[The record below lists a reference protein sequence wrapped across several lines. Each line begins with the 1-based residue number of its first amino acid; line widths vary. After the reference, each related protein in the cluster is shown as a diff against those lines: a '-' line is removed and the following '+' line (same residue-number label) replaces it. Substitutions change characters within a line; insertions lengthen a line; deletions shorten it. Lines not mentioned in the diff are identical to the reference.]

1 MLRALKLAVLLVV
14 AASFP
19 AAAQPNLQK
28 AIFAGGCFWC
38 TESDFDKVPG
48 VVSTVSGYIGGKTQ
62 NPTYQQIG
70 RGGTGHAEA
79 VEITFDP
86 AVVSYQT
93 LVEIYWRTID
103 PTDKTGQFCDRGDQY
118 RPEIFAVDGEQKAIA
133 EKSRQALIDAKRFR
147 SAIEV
152 AVTPAPKFWPAEDY
166 HQDFH
171 NKSPGRYYSYRVG
184 CGRDARLE
192 ALWGKEAGGKTLVEI
207 RKSEKSEPRPG
218 LLGRLFGG
226 RT

>member
-147 SAIEV
+147 STIEV
-152 AVTPAPKFWPAEDY
+152 AERTAGRSSGQVASRNARQGEAPSIRAA
-166 HQDFH
+166 
-171 NKSPGRYYSYRVG
+171 SS
-184 CGRDARLE
+184 ARGSRW
-192 ALWGKEAGGKTLVEI
+192 AQ
-207 RKSEKSEPRPG
+207 RPPTSRMTTAM
-218 LLGRLFGG
+218 L
-226 RT
+226 